1 MFCLV
6 SAFLLA
12 RPGRTATAS
21 PFPYPPFARVHHRH
35 LHRTVAVMLMVSVP
49 LPSRTALEPYSGR
62 SAMQAQAVVQGRA
75 AGQGDTPALD
85 LYKYGG
91 GFIY

>member
-1 MFCLV
+1 MC
-6 SAFLLA
+6 
-12 RPGRTATAS
+12 PYS
-21 PFPYPPFARVHHRH
+21 PSPSPPPSPYGGGDV
-35 LHRTVAVMLMVSVP
+35 MVSVP